1 MLATWLSYD
10 DLERLVV
17 ASLTAPAVG
26 CSVVYGVSANAT
38 IWWDN
43 TAALHLGFRPEDSSE
58 RFRAAVEARQPV
70 PDPSDPATRFQG
82 GAFVKQGPF
91 ER

>member
-17 ASLTAPAVG
+17 ASLTAPVVG
-26 CSVVYGVSANAT
+26 CTVVYGVSDNTAT
-38 IWWDN
+38 WWDN
-43 TAALHLGFRPEDSSE
+43 TAASHLGFRPQDTSE
-58 RFRAAVEARQPV
+58 RFRAAVEARQPEL
-70 PDPSDPATRFQG
+70 DRRDPATTLQG
-82 GAFVKQGPF
+82 GVFVKQGPF